1 MKRRFT
7 MKHYL
12 QTRNDNY
19 DLFDVFDDFF
29 KPVFY
34 ENGRD
39 LRTNI
44 KETDKEYELDLEL
57 PGYGKDEI
65 KVSLDSGYL
74 TVSAS
79 KQKKEEDG
87 KKYIRREISESASR
101 SYYVGTGVAQE
112 QIKAKFNNG
121 ILSLTIPKEQ
131 PEQKKTDKY
140 IDIE

>member
-1 MKRRFT
+1 

-12 QTRNDNY
+12 QRNNND

-29 KPVFY
+29 KPMFY
-34 ENGRD
+34 ENGRE

-65 KVSLDSGYL
+65 KVSLEDGYL
-74 TVSAS
+74 TVSAA

-87 KKYIRREISESASR
+87 KKYLRREISESTSR
-101 SYYVGTGVAQE
+101 SYYVGTGVTQE
-112 QIKAKFNNG
+112 QIKAKYNNG
-121 ILSLTIPKEQ
+121 ILSLTVPKEQ
-131 PEQKKTDKY
+131 PKQIQNNKY
-140 IDIE
+140 IEIE

>member
-1 MKRRFT
+1 